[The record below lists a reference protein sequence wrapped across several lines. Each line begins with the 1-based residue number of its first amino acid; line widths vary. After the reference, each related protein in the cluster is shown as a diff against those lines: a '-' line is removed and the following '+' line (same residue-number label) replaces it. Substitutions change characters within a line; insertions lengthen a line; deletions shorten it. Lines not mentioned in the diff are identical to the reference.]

1 MPQPTSRPYVLG
13 VDGGGTKTH
22 AAIADRQGHVV
33 GTGSGGPVNI
43 GWVGAAVAAESTQAA
58 IRGALE
64 AAGVGADAV
73 AFAYLGMASVDLD
86 RPEDKSRPVFAAA
99 LEALGL
105 PADRTQIDNDAVVG
119 MAAALGPGPGACVV
133 GGTGFNA
140 IAVARDGSRVRV
152 PWYVGAR
159 AAGHILGRQ
168 AAMAAFFDLIGAG
181 PHTGLT
187 PRVLAALK
195 IGDACATPH
204 AAGRRGPGTGDPTHR
219 RAGNLRRIGPIGHR
233 LGFRRAVSSGRPRLT
248 AAASSPPLGPFIRVD
263 D

>member
-33 GTGSGGPVNI
+33 RTGSGGPVNI

-187 PRVLAALK
+187 RACSPPSRSVMHVPPRMPPVGGALALAIQRTGAPVTYDVLDRL
-195 IGDACATPH
+195 ATDLGSVERS
-204 AAGRRGPGTGDPTHR
+204 AAGAPD
-219 RAGNLRRIGPIGHR
+219 
-233 LGFRRAVSSGRPRLT
+233 
-248 AAASSPPLGPFIRVD
+248 
-263 D
+263 